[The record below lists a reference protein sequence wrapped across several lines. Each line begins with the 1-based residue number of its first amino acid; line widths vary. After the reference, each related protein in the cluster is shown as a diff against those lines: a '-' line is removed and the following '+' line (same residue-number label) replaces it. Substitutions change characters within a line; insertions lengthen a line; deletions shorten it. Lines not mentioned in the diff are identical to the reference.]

1 MKKHWKDIVF
11 FTCITLVAL
20 MLACAIEGYQ
30 EDKYQKDRKEH
41 FKTRV
46 YELVDKTTE
55 VRTHRYMIVENAVE
69 TDHILV
75 WKNETGHT
83 FSCEVGRNSFYHY
96 EIGKRYRF
104 TIDDRQSEQS
114 QIEMACR

>member
-11 FTCITLVAL
+11 FFCVAL
-20 MLACAIEGYQ
+20 AAIVLACAISGCDDSKNHE
-30 EDKYQKDRKEH
+30 
-41 FKTRV
+41 KTRI

-55 VRTHRYMIVENAVE
+55 VRTHRYVMVENAVE

-75 WKNETGHT
+75 WRSETGRT
-83 FSCEVGRNSFYHY
+83 FSCEVSRNSFYHY

-104 TIDDRQSEQS
+104 TIDDRRSEQF

>member
-11 FTCITLVAL
+11 FFCIAL
-20 MLACAIEGYQ
+20 AAIVLACAMSGCDDDSKNHE
-30 EDKYQKDRKEH
+30 
-41 FKTRV
+41 KTRI

-55 VRTHRYMIVENAVE
+55 VRTHRYLMVENAVE

-75 WKNETGHT
+75 WRSETGRI

-104 TIDDRQSEQS
+104 TIDDRRSEQF